1 MYKACSPGPGS
12 REDVLEI
19 YKEMSKML
27 VIMYFISRSFIWL
40 FLLPFFF
47 DLSFLTDSLP
57 FFSLCLA
64 VGIVF

>member
-12 REDVLEI
+12 HEDVLEI
-19 YKEMSKML
+19 CKEMSKML

-40 FLLPFFF
+40 FLICL
-47 DLSFLTDSLP
+47 FLRIL
-57 FFSLCLA
+57 FLFICLA